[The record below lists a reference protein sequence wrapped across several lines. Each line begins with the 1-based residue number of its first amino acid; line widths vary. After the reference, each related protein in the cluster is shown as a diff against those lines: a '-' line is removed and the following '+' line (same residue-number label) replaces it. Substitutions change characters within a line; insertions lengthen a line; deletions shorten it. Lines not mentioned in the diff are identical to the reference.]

1 MANLLCMKD
10 LYKKIKLLSQK
21 DLEEITNIIFVK
33 DLLWQIKFWKQKDQS
48 SK

>member
-21 DLEEITNIIFVK
+21 DLDGITNIICAK
-33 DLLWQIKFWKQKDQS
+33 DLLW
-48 SK
+48 